1 MQDAE
6 LGGFSALPPRSVE
19 PKPSPAA
26 SEPFAPAP
34 AQLGVWYAQLLDP
47 DVPIDIAQYVD
58 VHGEL
63 DAAAYLHR
71 AIDEYSVTT
80 AHFVP
85 SMFDAFLA
93 GSPVAYRTSLSSVF
107 AWGQALPAAPAQRLR
122 ALTGAPLHNMYG
134 PTKAAVDA
142 TFHEVADTDT
152 LSVPIGAPVFDTGLY
167 VLDSRLRAV
176 PVGAPGELYLS
187 GVQLARGCTP
197 PYVVLDTLPVDAS
210 GTLDRG
216 VLPAFSRASANYT
229 APATAVEQAV
239 AHVLSEVLGNKLV
252 GRNDDFFALGGNSL
266 VATQVAARLSA
277 DLNCPLGVRDVFA
290 ACTVAE
296 LAALVERAGGSSGA
310 SLVAQLRARPRPP
323 LVPLSPAQQR
333 IWVLNRFE
341 RVGHAAPPFVQVIAA
356 LDPPRSQARHPLF
369 QVLHAFDNAE
379 AIAFELPELSV
390 ATSTLDTG
398 VTELDLWLTVTENS
412 AGAGL
417 GEGSA
422 SAGVPAEFT
431 YVTDLFDPATVAGYA
446 RMLIGFLWAVAADPQ
461 IAVLDLPLLDR
472 EDRARVIAARQ
483 APVRAHDS
491 ARTLLTAFEA
501 RRTPDAVLDAGRRLT
516 HAEFPG
522 VVAALLRTLPT
533 TAEALLADPGSAVDS
548 EGNR

>member
-1 MQDAE
+1 MQDTE

-26 SEPFAPAP
+26 SEPFALAP

-47 DVPIDIAQYVD
+47 DVPVNVAQYVD

-71 AIDEYSVTT
+71 AIDEYPVTT
-80 AHFVP
+80 ARLVT
-85 SMFDAFLA
+85 SMLEAFHP
-93 GSPVAYRTSLSSVF
+93 GSPVAYRTSLRSVF
-107 AWGQALPAAPAQRLR
+107 AWGETRPAAPSQRLR
-122 ALTGAPLHNMYG
+122 VLTGARLHKLYG
-134 PTKAAVDA
+134 PTEAAVDV

-152 LSVPIGAPVFDTGLY
+152 LSMPIGAPVFDTRLY
-167 VLDSRLRAV
+167 VLDSRLRPV
-176 PVGAPGELYLS
+176 PVGVPGELYLS

-197 PYVVLDTLPVDAS
+197 PYVLLDTLPVDAS
-210 GTLDRG
+210 GALDRG
-216 VLPAFSRASANYT
+216 VLPAFSRASADYT

-239 AHVLSEVLGNKLV
+239 ARVPSEVLGNKLV

-277 DLNCPLGVRDVFA
+277 DLNCPLRVRGVFA

-323 LVPLSPAQQR
+323 LVPLSPARQR
-333 IWVLNRFE
+333 IWFLNRFE
-341 RVGHAAPPFVQVIAA
+341 RVGHAELPFVQVVAA

-369 QVLHAFDNAE
+369 HVLHAFDNAE
-379 AIAFELPELSV
+379 AIAVELPELSV

-398 VTELDLWLTVTENS
+398 VTKLDLRLTVTENS

-422 SAGVPAEFT
+422 PAGVPAEFT
-431 YVTDLFDPATVAGYA
+431 YATDLFDSATVAGYA
-446 RMLIGFLWAVAADPQ
+446 RMLIGFLWAVPADPE
-461 IAVLDLPLLDR
+461 IAVLHLRLLDC
-472 EDRARVIAARQ
+472 EDQARVIAAGP
-483 APVRAHDS
+483 APVGAHDS

-516 HAEFPG
+516 HPEFPG
-522 VVAALLRTLPT
+522 VVAASLRTLPT
-533 TAEALLADPGSAVDS
+533 TAEALLTDPGSAVDP